1 MFVRTEDGRNIGISL
16 KKDVVFKQW
25 WLDGTINGSVK

>member
-16 KKDVVFKQW
+16 KKDAAVF
-25 WLDGTINGSVK
+25 LNNGGWMEQSRLH